1 MIPRGALTFTLLF
14 VKGLVESICNSCD
27 KRYILDVQGPEI
39 WSFSVGGM
47 VASVSIISSS
57 ILLVATASSLI
68 LTLSF

>member
-27 KRYILDVQGPEI
+27 NRYILDAQGPEI
-39 WSFSVGGM
+39 WPFSVGGM
-47 VASVSIISSS
+47 VGSVSIISSS